1 MIRPLSDLVSNLLP
15 SDQDWKIKLLQS
27 WPRIMGALAPKVRLE
42 KIDDESLLLGV
53 FDACWMQELYLLTPM
68 LLANI
73 NQNLDRPRIKQLRFK
88 RAGKQT
94 QLRACLQKK
103 LTIVRNERPLT
114 MRETRA
120 LDLIGDTQLRDALV
134 GFLQRCAKESV

>member
-1 MIRPLSDLVSNLLP
+1 
-15 SDQDWKIKLLQS
+15 
-27 WPRIMGALAPKVRLE
+27 MGTLASKVRLE

-73 NQNLDRPRIKQLRFK
+73 NQNLDHPRIKQLRFK
-88 RAGKQT
+88 RAGRQT
-94 QLRACLQKK
+94 HLRACLQKK
-103 LTIVRNERPLT
+103 PTIVRNERPLT
-114 MRETRA
+114 MRETQA
-120 LDLIGDTQLRDALV
+120 LDSINDTQLRDALI